1 MWLWMW
7 KYRIRCNH
15 LKRGAKVAG
24 CYFCIN
30 VLSKNKEG
38 LVAGAGVKKKS
49 SLVEEWSV
57 MVREEQRE
65 LGEKFSWTNK
75 SLWITHELL
84 TVDLRTHLKTH
95 SKYFSCYHTWVWWVS
110 NITTLILQ
118 RFQHFKW
125 QRSEEERC
133 YQYWL
138 NLSWWCGLLV
148 YCW

>member
-1 MWLWMW
+1 MLTG
-7 KYRIRCNH
+7 RLRDDEVSLLLISLIRCNH

-24 CYFCIN
+24 CYCCIN

-75 SLWITHELL
+75 SL
-84 TVDLRTHLKTH
+84 
-95 SKYFSCYHTWVWWVS
+95 
-110 NITTLILQ
+110 
-118 RFQHFKW
+118 
-125 QRSEEERC
+125 
-133 YQYWL
+133 
-138 NLSWWCGLLV
+138 
-148 YCW
+148 